1 MSETIKSL
9 EEVRREIDEIDA
21 ALHDL
26 IMRRTRVVEQ
36 VMAAKGTTNTGNFI
50 PGREIKVLRG
60 LMDRHEGAFPR
71 QALIRM
77 WREMISVFAAMQ
89 GPFHVVACAKG
100 GEQGCWDMAR
110 DYFGLHEK
118 MSTLATPREVVSS
131 VSNDEAAIGV
141 VSVPAE
147 GDDDA
152 WWRVLGGAVAP
163 RIVARLP
170 FIEGSNAR
178 TGGVGAY
185 VLAKL
190 EFDPTGD
197 DRTLLVVETEFELSK
212 ADLLRQVT
220 NANLTPQLAVTDRSD
235 GAAHLIEVDG
245 FVETDDEPVR
255 KLMDLDEVRSV
266 FLIGSYG
273 VPVQAGGALA

>member
-1 MSETIKSL
+1 MSEAIKSL

-131 VSNDEAAIGV
+131 ISNDEAAIGV

-235 GAAHLIEVDG
+235 GAAYLIEVDG

-266 FLIGSYG
+266 LLIGSYG
-273 VPVQAGGALA
+273 VPVQAGGVLA

>member
-1 MSETIKSL
+1 MSEAIKPL
-9 EEVRREIDEIDA
+9 EEVRRKIDEIDA

-77 WREMISVFAAMQ
+77 WREMISGFAAMQ

-266 FLIGSYG
+266 LLIGSYG
-273 VPVQAGGALA
+273 VPVQAGGVLA

>member
-1 MSETIKSL
+1 M
-9 EEVRREIDEIDA
+9 
-21 ALHDL
+21 
-26 IMRRTRVVEQ
+26 
-36 VMAAKGTTNTGNFI
+36 
-50 PGREIKVLRG
+50 
-60 LMDRHEGAFPR
+60 
-71 QALIRM
+71 
-77 WREMISVFAAMQ
+77 
-89 GPFHVVACAKG
+89 
-100 GEQGCWDMAR
+100 
-110 DYFGLHEK
+110 
-118 MSTLATPREVVSS
+118 
-131 VSNDEAAIGV
+131 
-141 VSVPAE
+141 
-147 GDDDA
+147 
-152 WWRVLGGAVAP
+152 GGAGAP

-266 FLIGSYG
+266 LLIGSYV
-273 VPVQAGGALA
+273 VPVQAGWVLA